1 MNYSNNPIVISGI
14 TINAGESKQI
24 NAQIARLPSRTR
36 IDTPIY
42 VCRAIEPGPTVL
54 ISGGLH
60 GDEINGI
67 EIVRGILKGGYNKPL
82 IGTTICIPIINIFGF
97 LNLSRNLTDGKD
109 INRSF
114 PGNPDGSLAS
124 QVAHYITKN
133 ILPIIDY
140 GLDFHTGG
148 GKIDNFPQLRAVL
161 DDEKNMEL
169 AMAFAAPMIINS
181 PFREKSLR
189 KEADKIGKR
198 ILVFEA
204 GESLRLNPYY
214 VQEGVDGTCR
224 LLKHLGLLSEAP
236 EATIPPTLIR
246 KSSWL
251 RSHSSGLFHRDIKN
265 GQYLRKNDIIG
276 KITDP
281 FGTYE
286 EPLSIRHEGHVIAVN
301 YNPVV
306 TKGDALIHV
315 GH

>member
-1 MNYSNNPIVISGI
+1 MHTNEPIIISDVPI
-14 TINAGESKQI
+14 KPGENRQI

-36 IDTPIY
+36 IDIPIY
-42 VCRAIEPGPTVL
+42 VCRAKEPGPTVMF
-54 ISGGLH
+54 SGGLH

-67 EIVRGILKGGYNKPL
+67 EIVRGILKGVYNQPL
-82 IGTTICIPIINIFGF
+82 RGTTICIPIINIFGF
-97 LNLSRNLTDGKD
+97 LNLSRNLSDGKD

-124 QVAHYITKN
+124 QVAYYITNN

-140 GLDFHTGG
+140 GIDFHTGG
-148 GKIDNFPQLRAVL
+148 GKIDNFPQVRAVL
-161 DDEKNMEL
+161 DDPKNKEL
-169 AMAFAAPMIINS
+169 ALAFGAPLIINA

-189 KEADKIGKR
+189 KEADKIGRK

-204 GESLRLNPYY
+204 GESLRLNAPY
-214 VQEGVDGTCR
+214 VEEGINGTRR
-224 LLKHLGLLSEAP
+224 LLKHLGMLKDAP
-236 EATIPPTLIR
+236 KVTTPSTIIK
-246 KSSWL
+246 KSSWI
-251 RSHSSGLFHRDIKN
+251 RSHSSGLFHREVKN
-265 GQYLRKNDIIG
+265 GQYLKKNHSIG

-286 EPLSIRHEGHVIAVN
+286 EPLISKHEGHIISIN

-315 GH
+315 GG